1 MYNTLEL
8 VATAAMAVVAFAV
21 PCTIVVLRP
30 YKDEKEK

>member
-1 MYNTLEL
+1 MYNALEL
-8 VATAAMAVVAFAV
+8 VATAVVAVIAFAV